1 MFDKSGNLLKDTG
14 AGYPIDSRFFL
25 VKKVPASDEAE
36 VHRLRSVYNFHF
48 IATKRPDFESATSDQ
63 LAEFRILRI
72 NKGVSFESAL
82 FEAMAKDKVFDNR
95 YKMDYS
101 RPLVRNL
108 KNGSATRAL
117 NLLGKG
123 NSKLF
128 NHFGITNVEYTVDDK
143 STRKNKRTGD
153 DRFKFVRVT
162 KLLPLINDSFT
173 PKKIGENEKGE
184 KLYEQTFDLDDL
196 ERVLIDD
203 SNWDEAGNFK
213 IIPVM
218 IEGEL
223 KNLRMRL
230 QLSIRSKT
238 FTQTI
243 EGEVLTEEGK
253 AERVSYY
260 FPDMNFKSDNTSSTI
275 DEFPVE
281 FSLTH
286 NVSSLEPTNVSWI
299 ANKDVDEL
307 VSEFNK
313 AETAETQNPVE
324 EKQDTESKI
333 KRKDLFA
340 DGGVFSN
347 ELGGSGINSV
357 PTYHTEING
366 IEFVQFSNP
375 NTGIVDVIMTGTSD
389 NDFVGYYRIYENGKP
404 TEKWSSKFENQSRN
418 KENFKTMISG
428 VQSMLPQGH
437 QYTEKT
443 SISTDGLR
451 VWAEQLNRGYELQR
465 DANGNIITEEVSING
480 DAINNELSIS

>member
-1 MFDKSGNLLKDTG
+1 M
-14 AGYPIDSRFFL
+14 
-25 VKKVPASDEAE
+25 KKVPASDEAE

-101 RPLVRNL
+101 RPSVRNL

-324 EKQDTESKI
+324 EKQDTER
-333 KRKDLFA
+333 RKQALRDLMQTTGDETFILGTEDGTFA
-340 DGGVFSN
+340 GDGLLN
-347 ELGGSGINSV
+347 MN
-357 PTYHTEING
+357 
-366 IEFVQFSNP
+366 
-375 NTGIVDVIMTGTSD
+375 
-389 NDFVGYYRIYENGKP
+389 ENGDVVLTRFTDSEENLTKGKGK
-404 TEKWSSKFENQSRN
+404 TENLANIAGQFGGEQIA
-418 KENFKTMISG
+418 TSG
-428 VQSMLPQGH
+428 VEGGLQSFTNGVIGEYHIP
-437 QYTEKT
+437 
-443 SISTDGLR
+443 
-451 VWAEQLNRGYELQR
+451 LQ
-465 DANGNIITEEVSING
+465 D
-480 DAINNELSIS
+480 LS